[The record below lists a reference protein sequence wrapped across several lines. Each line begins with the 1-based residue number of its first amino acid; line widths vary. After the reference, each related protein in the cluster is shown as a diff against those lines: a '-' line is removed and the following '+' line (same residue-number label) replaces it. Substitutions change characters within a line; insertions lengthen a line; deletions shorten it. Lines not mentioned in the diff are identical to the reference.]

1 LLKLALLFFAEEKSC
16 RENGAVIDLINE
28 VRGDMGETLL
38 VTGSSGF
45 IGAQVL
51 RHLAREG
58 ERVRVFLRPE
68 SHERALPE
76 GVEVVRGSFSDRE
89 ALGRAVCGVD
99 RIVHLAGVTKAFDEA
114 GYDAGNVMPVKNLL
128 AAVREH
134 NVSLKRFLFVS
145 SLTVAGPASEGTG
158 GVSERDIPAPVS
170 AYGRSKLRAEALCLE
185 CAADIP
191 VTIVRPPAVY
201 GPGDRDVLQVFQM
214 LAKGVLLSAG
224 CSGRQ
229 RFSMIYVDDLVE
241 GMMMAARSEAAAGAT
256 YYITSPR
263 SYSWDELIAAAKPVL
278 GFTSIR
284 KLSLPKPLL
293 FFVAT
298 LIGAIGS
305 LRGTPAL
312 INRDKANE
320 LVQDYW
326 VCSSGQAET
335 DFGFRARTTLAEGVA
350 KTIAWYRQQGWL

>member
-1 LLKLALLFFAEEKSC
+1 
-16 RENGAVIDLINE
+16 
-28 VRGDMGETLL
+28 MGETLL

-51 RHLAREG
+51 RHLVAEG

-68 SHERALPE
+68 SSGSVVPE
-76 GVEVVRGSFSDRE
+76 GVEVVRGSFGDRE

-134 NVSLKRFLFVS
+134 NENLKRFLFVS
-145 SLTVAGPASEGTG
+145 SLTVAGPASEGLC
-158 GVSERDIPAPVS
+158 GVSEHDTPAPVS
-170 AYGRSKLRAEALCLE
+170 AYGRSKLRAEALCMQY
-185 CAADIP
+185 AADIP

-224 CSGRQ
+224 RQARQ
-229 RFSMIYVDDLVE
+229 RFSMIYVDDLVD
-241 GMMMAARSEAAAGAT
+241 GMMMAARSEAAAGGI
-256 YYITSPR
+256 YYISSPR
-263 SYSWDELIAAAKPVL
+263 SCSWDELIAAARPVL
-278 GFTSIR
+278 GFTSIL

-298 LIGAIGS
+298 LIGAVGS

-326 VCSSGQAET
+326 VCSPEQAET
-335 DFGFRARTTLAEGVA
+335 DFGFRAGTPLAEGIA
-350 KTIAWYRQQGWL
+350 KTISWYRQKGWL